1 MQVNGYIKKGPL
13 IFLIVCA
20 VIFSAYVIVEYG
32 IFAFTEP
39 PAPLVEKEEIQRG
52 SILDRNGKAL
62 AVPAAFYDFGASPQS
77 IKNKDIFAGIVAPII
92 DESEGSVLNLL
103 EKSEN
108 PQFVYIKKNIDSNTY
123 EELKKACS
131 RNGFSAVVKFD
142 KLQGRVYPENE
153 LASQLIGFVGKEG
166 KGLAGIEY
174 SMEEVLFP
182 SQKEMTSDDVN
193 GEGKQT
199 NDSKSNQGKN
209 IYLTI
214 DANLQSNLEKIAQEA
229 LESTQAESLMLIA
242 AEART
247 GEILSY
253 ISLPSANLNDY
264 SSASQT
270 ELKNKPASDSY
281 EPGSVFKIF
290 SVASFLDTNSITASD
305 IFLCDGIYSKKVG
318 RETIKITC
326 LDHHG
331 WETARDALKYSCN
344 DALAQMSEKI
354 DSEPFLAK
362 LHQLGFGEKPGTEI
376 SGETPGV
383 LRNPN
388 DRLWSGRSK
397 PSIAIGQEISV
408 SAIQMVQAATAIAN
422 DGVPVQLT
430 FVSKITDNEGREE
443 YVHQPVLRERVFK
456 KATTDYILD
465 CMETVATSGTGTRS
479 KVQGISMGVKTG
491 TAQMADHINGGYSKT
506 DYVSNCMAIF
516 PIEDPK
522 IILYIVIE
530 KAKGEQ
536 YAGRIVAPVIGKA
549 ADIIVDQLGMNRENA
564 SSLAHSGTISISGTK
579 PIVLEEYV
587 PDFRGL
593 SKRELLPLLNY
604 QNIRININ
612 GDGWVKS
619 QEPEAG
625 TPITENMEIELYL
638 E

>member
-1 MQVNGYIKKGPL
+1 MQVNGYIKKAPL

-20 VIFSAYVIVEYG
+20 VLFSAYVIVEYG
-32 IFAFTEP
+32 FFAFTEP
-39 PAPLVEKEEIQRG
+39 PAPPVEKEEIQRG

-62 AVPAAFYDFGASPQS
+62 AVPSAFYDFGASPQS
-77 IKNKDIFAGIVAPII
+77 IKNKELFANLVAPII
-92 DESEGSVLNLL
+92 NESEGDILNLL

-108 PQFVYIKKNIDSNTY
+108 PQFVYLKKKIDSNTY
-123 EELKKACS
+123 EELRKACS

-166 KGLAGIEY
+166 RGLAGIEY
-174 SMEEVLFP
+174 SMESVLFP
-182 SQKEMTSDDVN
+182 PPQEPPQPQE
-193 GEGKQT
+193 GEET
-199 NDSKSNQGKN
+199 PPAPPSVQGKN

-214 DANLQSNLEKIAQEA
+214 DANLQSNLEKIAHEA
-229 LESTQAESLMLIA
+229 METTQAESMMLIA

-290 SVASFLDTNSITASD
+290 SVASFLDTNSITTKD
-305 IFLCDGIYSKKVG
+305 IFLCDGIYSKKSG

-331 WETARDALKYSCN
+331 WETAREALKYSCN
-344 DALAQMSEKI
+344 DALAQMSDKI

-362 LHQLGFGEKPGTEI
+362 IHQLGFGERPGTEI
-376 SGETPGV
+376 AGETTGI
-383 LRNPN
+383 LRSPN

-408 SAIQMVQAATAIAN
+408 SALQMVQAATAIAN

-443 YVHQPVLRERVFK
+443 FVHAPVLKDRVFK
-456 KATTDYILD
+456 KSTTDYILE
-465 CMETVATSGTGTRS
+465 CMETVATTGTGSRS
-479 KVQGISMGVKTG
+479 KVKGISMGVKTG
-491 TAQMADHINGGYSKT
+491 TAQMADPVTGGYSKT
-506 DYVSNCMAIF
+506 DFVSNCISIF

-549 ADIIVDQLGMNRENA
+549 ADIIVDHLGMNRENA
-564 SSLAHSGTISISGTK
+564 SSLAHSGKISIAGSA
-579 PIVLEEYV
+579 PIVIEETL
-587 PDFRGL
+587 PDFRGV
-593 SKRELLPLLNY
+593 SKRELLPLLEYKNL
-604 QNIRININ
+604 RIKIN

-619 QEPEAG
+619 QEPAPG
-625 TPITENMEIELYL
+625 TPVTENMEIELYL

>member
-20 VIFSAYVIVEYG
+20 VLLSAYVIVEYG
-32 IFAFTEP
+32 FFAFTEP
-39 PAPLVEKEEIQRG
+39 PAPLTERTEVQRG

-77 IKNKDIFAGIVAPII
+77 IKNKENFAEVIAPII
-92 DESEGSVLNLL
+92 GESESSILSLIS
-103 EKSEN
+103 KSEN
-108 PQFVYIKKNIDSNTY
+108 ASFIYIKKNIDSNTY
-123 EELKKACS
+123 AELRKACS
-131 RNGFSAVVKFD
+131 HNGFSSVVKFD

-174 SMEEVLFP
+174 SMEDTLFP
-182 SQKEMTSDDVN
+182 PQKEAEKVV
-193 GEGKQT
+193 
-199 NDSKSNQGKN
+199 QGKN

-214 DANLQSNLEKIAQEA
+214 DANLQSNLEKIAHEA
-229 LESTQAESLMLIA
+229 MEDTQAESMMLIA
-242 AEART
+242 AEAKT
-247 GEILSY
+247 GEVLSY
-253 ISLPSANLNDY
+253 ISLPSANLNDF
-264 SSASQT
+264 SSASKT

-290 SVASFLDTNSITASD
+290 SVASFIDTGAITTKD
-305 IFLCDGIYSKKVG
+305 IFLCDGIFSKKTG
-318 RETIKITC
+318 RETIRITC

-331 WETARDALKYSCN
+331 WETAREALKYSCN

-388 DRLWSGRSK
+388 DRLWSARSK
-397 PSIAIGQEISV
+397 PTIAIGQEITV
-408 SAIQMVQAATAIAN
+408 SALQMVQAATAIAN

-430 FVSKITDNEGREE
+430 FVNKITDFEGKEE
-443 YVHQPVLRERVFK
+443 FVHVPVLRDRVFAK
-456 KATTDYILD
+456 STTDYILE
-465 CMETVATSGTGTRS
+465 CMETVATSGTGHRADLKDVS
-479 KVQGISMGVKTG
+479 LGVKTG
-491 TAQMADHINGGYSKT
+491 TAQMADPNTGAYSTT
-506 DYVSNCMAIF
+506 DFVSNCMAIF
-516 PIEDPK
+516 PIENPE

-530 KAKGEQ
+530 KAKGET
-536 YAGRIVAPVIGKA
+536 YAGRIVAPVIAKA
-549 ADIIVDQLGMNRENA
+549 ADVIIDHLGMARGKA
-564 SSLAHSGTISISGTK
+564 SSLAHPGSVSIAGTK
-579 PIVLEEYV
+579 PIVLEGTV
-587 PDFRGL
+587 PDFRGV
-593 SKRELLPLLNY
+593 SKRQLLPLLNY
-604 QNIRININ
+604 RNITIKIN
-612 GDGWVKS
+612 GDGWVKN
-619 QEPEAG
+619 QEPPAG